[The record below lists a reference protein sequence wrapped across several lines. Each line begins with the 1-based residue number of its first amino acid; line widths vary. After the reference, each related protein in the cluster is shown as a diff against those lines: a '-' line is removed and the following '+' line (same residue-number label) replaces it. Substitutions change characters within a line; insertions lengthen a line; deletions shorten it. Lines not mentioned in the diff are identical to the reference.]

1 MKSFKEWRENREIN
15 EISSDLLHRAA
26 NAAASRSDS
35 RGERL
40 AGKFGDAV
48 NPKMVQEFEKNPNK
62 ITVSDRGLNDYELAL
77 VSVSFNSIKQY
88 SSPSSAAQNARE
100 RGVDPRMLGDHEDKQ
115 YIVKCHINVDSKIKD
130 AVLNIG
136 YLGKATRRANLRVDN
151 QTEDVEFDRIS
162 AIKLCGYINSNSA
175 GGGNVKPTE
184 LPLK

>member
-1 MKSFKEWRENREIN
+1 MKSFSEWREGREIN

-40 AGKFGDAV
+40 AGKFGDAL

-62 ITVSDRGLNDYELAL
+62 ITVSDRGMNDYELAL
-77 VSVSFNSIKQY
+77 AAV
-88 SSPSSAAQNARE
+88 SSPARSIRDIASSTMYLNAN
-100 RGVDPRMLGDHEDKQ
+100 EDKQ
-115 YIVKCHINVDSKIKD
+115 YVVKCHINVDSKIKD

-136 YLGKATRRANLRVDN
+136 YLGKVTRRANLYVDN

>member
-1 MKSFKEWRENREIN
+1 MKSFSEWREGREIN
-15 EISSDLLHRAA
+15 EISSDLLHRAS

-48 NPKMVQEFEKNPNK
+48 NPKMVQEFEQNPNK
-62 ITVSDRGLNDYELAL
+62 ITASDRGMNDYNLAL
-77 VSVSFNSIKQY
+77 VSSSLSVRSVSNSTA
-88 SSPSSAAQNARE
+88 S
-100 RGVDPRMLGDHEDKQ
+100 VDPRMLGDHEDKQ
-115 YIVKCHINVDSKIKD
+115 YVVKCHINVDSKIKD

-136 YLGKATRRANLRVDN
+136 YLGKATRRANMSVDN

-162 AIKLCGYINSNSA
+162 AIKLAKYINSN
-175 GGGNVKPTE
+175 GGNVKPTE